1 MSHPSGRRNALL
13 GGLTNLGRG
22 LHAAARRPPPLP
34 PSARI
39 LVTGASTGIGL
50 QVARRLLTSPHHL
63 ILTARAD
70 SLARFAAEG
79 ITPSERVWL
88 RPLDVTDPAQ
98 RAAVIDEI
106 EAAGGVDVLV
116 NNAGLSFRSV
126 SEHTADAER
135 LAQLDVNFL
144 GPLALSRLALPGMR
158 ARRRG
163 RILNISSVGGM
174 AAMPTMS
181 AYSASKFALEGA
193 TEALWY
199 EVRPWGVAVSL
210 VQPGFIRSDG
220 FRKVVLTAQGRAAL
234 ADPSASYHLHY
245 TAMSRLI
252 ENLMLLTWSTPD
264 SVAKRVVRLIHHPDP
279 PLRVAGTFDAAL
291 FALARRLLPRGL
303 FHRLLYAGLPE
314 VWRWGEEPP
323 G

>member
-1 MSHPSGRRNALL
+1 MTDLTGRPAALL

-22 LHAAARRPPPLP
+22 LRAALRPVPPLP
-34 PSARI
+34 DRARI
-39 LVTGASTGIGL
+39 LITGASTGIGL
-50 QVARRLLTSPHHL
+50 QVARRLLATDHHL
-63 ILTARAD
+63 ILTARAG
-70 SLARFAAEG
+70 SLDRFTEAG
-79 ITPSERVWL
+79 IAPSDRIWL

-106 EAAGGVDVLV
+106 EAAGGVDALV
-116 NNAGLSFRSV
+116 NNAGVSFRSV
-126 SEHTADAER
+126 SEHTDDAER

-144 GPLALSRLALPGMR
+144 GPLALSRLVLPGMR

-220 FRKVVLTAQGRAAL
+220 FRKVVLTAQGRAAID
-234 ADPSASYHLHY
+234 DPSASYHLHY
-245 TAMSRLI
+245 VAMSRLI

-264 SVAKRVVRLIHHPDP
+264 SVARRVVRLLHHRDP

-314 VWRWGEEPP
+314 VWRWDQPP
-323 G
+323 PP

>member
-1 MSHPSGRRNALL
+1 MTDLTGRPAALL

-22 LHAAARRPPPLP
+22 LCAALRPFPPLP
-34 PSARI
+34 VRARV

-50 QVARRLLTSPHHL
+50 QIARRLLDTDHHL
-63 ILTARAD
+63 ILTARAS
-70 SLARFAAEG
+70 SLERFADHG
-79 ITPSERVWL
+79 ITPSDRVWL
-88 RPLDVTDPAQ
+88 RPLDVTDAGQ

-106 EAAGGVDVLV
+106 EAVGGLDALV

-126 SEHTADAER
+126 AEHTDDAER

-144 GPLALSRLALPGMR
+144 GPLALARLALPGMR

-193 TEALWY
+193 TEALSY

-220 FRKVVLTAQGRAAL
+220 FQKVVLTAQGRAAL
-234 ADPSASYHLHY
+234 ADPSEAYHLHY
-245 TAMSRLI
+245 VAMSRLI

-264 SVAKRVVRLIHHPDP
+264 SVARRVVRLLHHPDP

-314 VWRWGEEPP
+314 VWRWDQPP
-323 G
+323 PP